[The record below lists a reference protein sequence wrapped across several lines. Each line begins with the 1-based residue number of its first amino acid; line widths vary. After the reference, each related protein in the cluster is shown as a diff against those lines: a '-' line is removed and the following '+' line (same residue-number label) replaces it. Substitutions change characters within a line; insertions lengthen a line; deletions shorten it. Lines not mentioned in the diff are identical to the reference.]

1 MSILK
6 VKIECLPS
14 WDAIAGTLSIMTPF
28 LGAKFIL
35 AGYVRAGLFFWTL

>member
-6 VKIECLPS
+6 VKVECLPS

-28 LGAKFIL
+28 PGAKVIL
-35 AGYVRAGLFFWTL
+35 TGYVCAGLFFWTL